1 MNQRPMRRAWIALA
15 VPVALLSALPVC
27 VGAAQGKVQQH
38 TQELEQLRG
47 RIEGMRKMLRA
58 TRGRQDSVQS
68 QLQDVEEHIGRVTQA
83 LHKIDQDL
91 QAGSA
96 RLDSLQAREHA
107 LDTTLSTQR
116 QALARQVRASY
127 AMGRQEQL
135 KILLNQGDPS
145 TVLRALV
152 YYDYLNRSRTHRI
165 KEALQQLQTLR
176 EVRVSIGNQQ
186 HVLAKLRQ
194 RQLDQKQALEDS
206 REEREKVLATID
218 STLHDQDRKLQN
230 MLHNEQELQQVVKAV
245 QQALSDIPMDFQDGK
260 PFAKLKGALPWPAGG
275 RLRDRFGDARAGGSL
290 RWRGVLISAKQGS
303 DVRAVS
309 RGRVAF
315 ANWMR
320 GYGLLLII
328 DHGNGFMSLY
338 GHNQSLYKDVGE
350 WVQAGE
356 VVATVGRSGGR
367 NDAGLYF
374 EIRHDGEPVNPV
386 TWCRATQGNIVG
398 LSR

>member
-1 MNQRPMRRAWIALA
+1 
-15 VPVALLSALPVC
+15 
-27 VGAAQGKVQQH
+27 
-38 TQELEQLRG
+38 
-47 RIEGMRKMLRA
+47 MRKLLQA

-68 QLQDVEEHIGRVTQA
+68 QLQEVEEHIGRVTQA
-83 LHKIDQDL
+83 LHKIDHDL
-91 QAGSA
+91 HAGSE
-96 RLDSLQAREHA
+96 RLDALQARERA

-116 QALARQVRASY
+116 QALARQIRASY

-165 KEALQQLQTLR
+165 KEALQQLETLR
-176 EVRVSIGNQQ
+176 EVRVSIDTQQ
-186 HVLAKLRQ
+186 QELAKLRQ
-194 RQLDQKQALEDS
+194 RQLGQKQALENS
-206 REEREKVLATID
+206 REEREKVLAAID

-230 MLHNEQELQQVVKAV
+230 MLHNEQELQQVLKAL

-260 PFAKLKGALPWPAGG
+260 PFAKLKGDLPWPAGG
-275 RLRDRFGDARAGGSL
+275 RLLDRFGDARAGGSL

-356 VVATVGRSGGR
+356 VVASVGNSGGR

-386 TWCRATQGNIVG
+386 TWCRATRGNIVG

>member
-1 MNQRPMRRAWIALA
+1 MILRPGRRAWIVLAL
-15 VPVALLSALPVC
+15 PVALLSALPIC

-47 RIEGMRKMLRA
+47 RIEGMRKLLRT

-83 LHKIDQDL
+83 LHKIDHDL
-91 QAGSA
+91 QAGSE
-96 RLDSLQAREHA
+96 RLDALQAREHA

-116 QALARQVRASY
+116 QALARQIRASY

-165 KEALQQLQTLR
+165 KEALQQLQTLH
-176 EVRVSIGNQQ
+176 EVRASIDTQQ
-186 HVLAKLRQ
+186 QELAKLRQ
-194 RQLDQKQALEDS
+194 RQLDQKQALENS
-206 REEREKVLATID
+206 REERENVLATID

-230 MLHNEQELQQVVKAV
+230 MLHNEQELQQVVKAL

-260 PFAKLKGALPWPAGG
+260 PFAKLKGDLPWPAGG
-275 RLRDRFGDARAGGSL
+275 RLLDRFGDARAGGSL
-290 RWRGVLISAKQGS
+290 RWRGVLISAKQGT

-350 WVQAGE
+350 WVQGGE
-356 VVATVGRSGGR
+356 AVATVGNSGGR

-386 TWCRATQGNIVG
+386 TWCRATHGNIVG